1 MKSNQSGLKVY
12 LLLVFLVPYLLW
24 GIILLAQELGWF
36 NYGESFSVI
45 LVVLAAN
52 CPAIAAFFAFR
63 REQTDYSLKKFAKSS
78 FDIKQKPVYY
88 GLLVL
93 FVVLFFA
100 VPALLGGIATEVSPF
115 SGGTAAAERFPI
127 WMTLLISPLFFFVG
141 GSEELGWRNYLQPTL
156 EKKFSFIPAT
166 LITSLIWVAWHMPL
180 FLIVGTS
187 QNSSNLLSFS
197 FYAIGASFA
206 MAAIRRVT
214 KSTWLCVMFHCMTN
228 AMQGSLPLIDDL
240 FIKLVGAIVLVAAAL
255 IVIAFHHTWSQRQLA
270 LEK

>member
-78 FDIKQKPVYY
+78 FDI
-88 GLLVL
+88 
-93 FVVLFFA
+93 
-100 VPALLGGIATEVSPF
+100 
-115 SGGTAAAERFPI
+115 
-127 WMTLLISPLFFFVG
+127 FFVG

-166 LITSLIWVAWHMPL
+166 LITSLIWVAWHLPL